1 MLSYYILTAN
11 FACFLHYVRMEW
23 SHACDLTHSV
33 AFEMRIRHNRK
44 QHSLPAILKIVNTKL
59 LHYAQYLNMPSR
71 TLQYNYHFYATCIW
85 QSLEQCSLFT
95 LKSIKFN
102 FYVLKISNT
111 IFIKKIK
118 IPTPWRFY
126 NKYPQTLAAIFNST
140 KLSKP
145 NTHKFNNVCIYVR
158 ILAQCCI

>member
-1 MLSYYILTAN
+1 
-11 FACFLHYVRMEW
+11 
-23 SHACDLTHSV
+23 
-33 AFEMRIRHNRK
+33 MRIRHNRK

-111 IFIKKIK
+111 IFIKKLKSPHHDGFIINIHK
-118 IPTPWRFY
+118 PWQRYLILLNFQSQIP
-126 NKYPQTLAAIFNST
+126 INSIMFAFMLESW
-140 KLSKP
+140 LSAVYKEQL
-145 NTHKFNNVCIYVR
+145 N
-158 ILAQCCI
+158 